1 MSESLRKVDA
11 IDERNYKDLTNSIHS
26 AITKMQS
33 CTDVDE
39 AVQLFEHATHCIEV
53 CEQKL
58 SNAQGR
64 FQKIVQSIDSR
75 GTPTN

>member
-1 MSESLRKVDA
+1 MSESPRKLDGL
-11 IDERNYKDLTNSIHS
+11 EEKKYKDLTNSIHS

-39 AVQLFEHATHCIEV
+39 AVELFEYATRCIQV

-58 SNAQGR
+58 SDAQGR
-64 FQKIVQSIDSR
+64 FQKIVESVENS
-75 GTPTN
+75 